1 MSRANNLTIADQWTT
16 FIRREDDGETF
27 VAAVLNIRSTDMEVI
42 LTCKNR
48 DDPQDVN
55 EANILAAANL
65 YAGRAPPVKVYA
77 KLGGILPANPPRH
90 RLYTNLPWCKKK
102 NSTMQFTETR
112 DQDLGLVD
120 NQGNYLTGSLSHP
133 GDHADDAQCA
143 GRCGIP
149 RAGIVPEQVDNSAAF
164 QAEINRL
171 TNALQAERKHRTD
184 TQEELKN
191 EAKRC
196 RDIETNLDEEKCCF
210 KNEEARCKNLEGRL
224 NDELETVSRLR
235 FARDTDSNFS
245 HAISPGVN
253 RDLGLGNKD
262 QEDMGP

>member
-1 MSRANNLTIADQWTT
+1 M
-16 FIRREDDGETF
+16 
-27 VAAVLNIRSTDMEVI
+27 
-42 LTCKNR
+42 TCKDR

-55 EANILAAANL
+55 EVNILAAANL
-65 YAGRAPPVKVYA
+65 YAGRKPPTKVYE
-77 KLGGILPANPPRH
+77 KLGDSLPLNPPCRW
-90 RLYTNLPWCKKK
+90 LYTNLPWSEKKD
-102 NSTMQFTETR
+102 SLLQFAVTR

-133 GDHADDAQCA
+133 GDHADDAQRA

-184 TQEELKN
+184 TQEELVN
-191 EAKRC
+191 EAKRR
-196 RDIETNLDEEKCCF
+196 RDVETNLDEEKCRF

-224 NDELETVSRLR
+224 SNEIETVARLR
-235 FARDTDSNFS
+235 LARDTDGNFS
-245 HAISPGVN
+245 HAISPGAN

-262 QEDMGP
+262 QEDTEL